1 MVCDIILRRLL
12 GLREKETVPNPNE
25 LQEMVGAK
33 DHEEFHAII
42 QTMSREE
49 IEELKRKIAK
59 WRKKRGLPDLDY
71 LETAPIS

>member
-1 MVCDIILRRLL
+1 MVCDIILRKML
-12 GLREKETVPNPNE
+12 GLREGETVPSANE

-42 QTMSREE
+42 SAMSS
-49 IEELKRKIAK
+49 EELAELRKLLAK

-71 LETAPIS
+71 LETAAVS